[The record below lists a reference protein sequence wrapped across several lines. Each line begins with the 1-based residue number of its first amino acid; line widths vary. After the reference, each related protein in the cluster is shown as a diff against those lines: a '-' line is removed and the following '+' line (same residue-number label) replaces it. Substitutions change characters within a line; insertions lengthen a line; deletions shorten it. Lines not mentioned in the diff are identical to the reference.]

1 MNPNYPFAAN
11 NNNKRNVLSP
21 FDFDFSHLANN
32 INRSSSAPPN
42 EIIVRSKSPN
52 SMADVN
58 PNWRSPSP
66 QPSQTKAQQ
75 PAATFED
82 VRTNS
87 ILNFALDDLPT
98 RASSTPPYELVYGMR
113 QLNLDKS
120 QLNNTQKRRSPML
133 EEFRMHKKKF
143 DLKDL
148 QGNFREF
155 ATDQHGSRFI
165 QQKLESAS
173 REDQNLVFQELSMD
187 SLQLMTDVFGNY
199 VIQKFFE
206 YGTPE
211 HKGFLVGKM
220 QGHVLQLSLQMYGCR
235 VVQKCLEFVSLDQQL
250 LLVEELRGN
259 VLRCVKDQN
268 GNHVVQKAIEK
279 IPGNKINFILDSFQ
293 GEIMTLAMHP
303 YGCRVVQRIF
313 EHCHDERCKPL
324 FKELHD
330 NCPRLIQDQYGNYVV
345 QHLLERG
352 RREEKSKI
360 INYVLP
366 NLLQLSRHKFASN
379 VVEKCVVFGNLEDR
393 KAFLKEVLKETSDG
407 KLLAVMMRDQYA
419 NYVVQKML
427 DVFDEEMRNILLEQ
441 MKKYIAALK
450 KVTFGKH
457 LISKME
463 KYTSLEGII

>member
-1 MNPNYPFAAN
+1 MNSNYPFISNSN
-11 NNNKRNVLSP
+11 NNPNKRNVLSP

-32 INRSSSAPPN
+32 INRSSSAPPT
-42 EIIVRSKSPN
+42 EIIARSKSPN

-66 QPSQTKAQQ
+66 QPSQLIQQ

-87 ILNFALDDLPT
+87 ILNFALEDLPT
-98 RASSTPPYELVYGMR
+98 RASSTPPHELSYGMR

-120 QLNNTQKRRSPML
+120 QFNPKRRSPML
-133 EEFRMHKKKF
+133 EEFRLHKKKF
-143 DLKDL
+143 ELHDLK
-148 QGNFREF
+148 GSFREF

-165 QQKLESAS
+165 QQKLEGAS
-173 REDQNLVFQELSMD
+173 RENQNLVFQELSMD

-206 YGTPE
+206 YGSPE
-211 HKGFLVGKM
+211 HKSFLVGKM

-235 VVQKCLEFVSLDQQL
+235 VVQKCLEFVNLDQQL

-279 IPGNKINFILDSFQ
+279 IPGNKIEFILNSFK
-293 GEIMTLAMHP
+293 GEILSLAMHP

-313 EHCHDERCKPL
+313 EHCYDDKSKTL
-324 FKELHD
+324 FMELHD

-352 RREEKSKI
+352 RKEEKTKI
-360 INYVLP
+360 IAYVLP

-379 VVEKCVVFGNLEDR
+379 VVEKCVVFGSHDDR
-393 KAFLKEVLKETSDG
+393 KSFLKEVLKETSDG
-407 KLLAVMMRDQYA
+407 KILAAMMRDQYA

-427 DVFDEEMRNILLEQ
+427 DVFDDDMRNTLLEN
-441 MKKYIAALK
+441 MKKNIIGLK

-457 LISKME
+457 LMAKME
-463 KYTSLEGII
+463 KYTSLEGVI

>member
-1 MNPNYPFAAN
+1 MNPNQNYPFATS

-32 INRSSSAPPN
+32 INRSSSAPPV
-42 EIIVRSKSPN
+42 EIIQRSKSP
-52 SMADVN
+52 SSLADTN

-66 QPSQTKAQQ
+66 QPMQQ
-75 PAATFED
+75 IQPQQAATFED

-113 QLNLDKS
+113 QLNLDK
-120 QLNNTQKRRSPML
+120 TGYAAKRRSPML
-133 EEFRMHKKKF
+133 EEFRLHKKRYDLR
-143 DLKDL
+143 DLK
-148 QGNFREF
+148 GNFREF

-173 REDQNLVFQELSMD
+173 VEDQNLVFQELSMD

-199 VIQKFFE
+199 VVQKFFE
-206 YGTPE
+206 YGSLE
-211 HKGFLVGKM
+211 HKSFLVGKM

-235 VVQKCLEFVSLDQQL
+235 VVQKCLEFSNLDQQL

-279 IPGNKINFILDSFQ
+279 IPGEKIDFILNAFQ
-293 GEIMTLAMHP
+293 GQIIQLATHP
-303 YGCRVVQRIF
+303 YGCRVVQRVF
-313 EHCHDERCKPL
+313 EHCQGEQSKIL

-330 NCPRLIQDQYGNYVV
+330 NIARLIQDQYGNYVV

-352 RREEKSKI
+352 RREDKIKI
-360 INYVLP
+360 INYVMP
-366 NLLQLSRHKFASN
+366 NLLQLARHKFASN
-379 VVEKCVVFGNLEDR
+379 VVEKCVVFGTHDDR
-393 KAFLKEVLKETSDG
+393 RAFLKEVLRETSDG
-407 KLLAVMMRDQYA
+407 KLIAVMMRDQYA

-427 DVFDEEMRNILLEQ
+427 DVFDDEMRNQLLEQ
-441 MKKYIAALK
+441 MKKYIGALK
-450 KVTFGKH
+450 KVSFGKH
-457 LISKME
+457 LLAKME
-463 KYTSLEGII
+463 KYTSIEDL